1 MKKTLILLLALALI
15 VSLAA
20 CGQQAPK
27 GTLTTQTP
35 AAESTDTPAEPTD
48 APAEVEDDPMT
59 ASVTIGNRYENPSL
73 GIGVE
78 LDADWHIFNEDELA
92 QLSGLTA
99 EMFSDEKYQEM
110 AKSVKNFYDFYAMN
124 SSSSNINILFEN
136 LGLLYGTLL
145 DEEQYRDL
153 AYPSMEAAYADAGFT
168 DIIIEKNTVVFA
180 GAERTGIFTQCK
192 SQGIE
197 VCMQQVLI
205 KTGKHMAII
214 TIAGSTPEAL
224 QSTSDLFFALD

>member
-78 LDADWHIFNEDELA
+78 LDADWLIFNEDELA

-99 EMFSDEKYQEM
+99 EMFSDEK
-110 AKSVKNFYDFYAMN
+110 
-124 SSSSNINILFEN
+124 
-136 LGLLYGTLL
+136 
-145 DEEQYRDL
+145 
-153 AYPSMEAAYADAGFT
+153 
-168 DIIIEKNTVVFA
+168 
-180 GAERTGIFTQCK
+180 
-192 SQGIE
+192 
-197 VCMQQVLI
+197 
-205 KTGKHMAII
+205 
-214 TIAGSTPEAL
+214 
-224 QSTSDLFFALD
+224 